1 MNRLDIV
8 RSTKKYMS
16 GLLFCI
22 KRIGD
27 KRVSLEIVKP
37 TPDKNGF
44 VTKYFKT
51 GKTESICFYKERT
64 MTREFFNKS
73 LNIFCPHTDS
83 IHDTYACYYRCFFSP
98 RSYKF

>member
-1 MNRLDIV
+1 MHRFDIV

-16 GLLFCI
+16 GLLFRVQ
-22 KRIGD
+22 RIGD

-37 TPDKNGF
+37 TPDEDGF

-51 GKTESICFYKERT
+51 GKTESVSFYKYRT

-73 LNIFCPHTDS
+73 FKEAKKL
-83 IHDTYACYYRCFFSP
+83 
-98 RSYKF
+98 

>member
-8 RSTKKYMS
+8 RSTKKYMN
-16 GLLFCI
+16 GLLFRI

-37 TPDKNGF
+37 TPDKDGF

-51 GKTESICFYKERT
+51 GKTESIRFYKERT

-73 LNIFCPHTDS
+73 FKEAKKL
-83 IHDTYACYYRCFFSP
+83 
-98 RSYKF
+98 

>member
-16 GLLFCI
+16 GLLFRI
-22 KRIGD
+22 KRIGN

-37 TPDKNGF
+37 EPDKDGF

-51 GKTESICFYKERT
+51 GREIHFFKDRT

-73 LNIFCPHTDS
+73 FKEARKL
-83 IHDTYACYYRCFFSP
+83 
-98 RSYKF
+98 

>member
-1 MNRLDIV
+1 MNKFDIV
-8 RSTKKYMS
+8 KSTKKYMS

-37 TPDKNGF
+37 TPDKDGF
-44 VTKYFKT
+44 VIKKFKT
-51 GKTESICFYKERT
+51 GSAREIHFYKHRT

-73 LNIFCPHTDS
+73 FKEDKKL
-83 IHDTYACYYRCFFSP
+83 
-98 RSYKF
+98 